1 MYLQLYVECIY
12 LSRKR
17 TEKAVQTTLV
27 EITIVEQKTD
37 VLINKT
43 VKTPHNHSSELPKF
57 TVE

>member
-1 MYLQLYVECIY
+1 MYVECIY

-43 VKTPHNHSSELPKF
+43 VKTPHNHSSALPKF